1 MTFSSGFVTVL
12 EKEYFVYSL
21 FTSGRIDAVRQGLTV
36 LVLSYCDSIKCMI
49 IYDWILSKGSWKKK
63 KKMKMFTIKSHK
75 VKVESNKLYK
85 SNYVVSD
92 LWLSRKAF

>member
-49 IYDWILSKGSWKKK
+49 IYD
-63 KKMKMFTIKSHK
+63 
-75 VKVESNKLYK
+75 
-85 SNYVVSD
+85 
-92 LWLSRKAF
+92 